1 MIIDMT
7 KLVLLT
13 LVLHFIADFNLQIG
27 AKLNDMKQKRWWKE
41 ELNKNGIFNTETCM
55 YRNDWLCALLIHSFV
70 WAVITFSPLICMTS
84 NVVVILTIVLCNTIV
99 HARIDHI
106 KANMGLCSLV
116 VDQLLHLVQ
125 IAGTLMA
132 YVVATNLV

>member
-1 MIIDMT
+1 MIVDMT

-27 AKLNDMKQKRWWKE
+27 AKLNDMKQKRWWRD
-41 ELNKNGIFNTETCM
+41 ELRKNGIFNTDTCI

-70 WAVITFSPLICMTS
+70 WSVITFAPLIYMTS
-84 NVVVILTIVLCNTIV
+84 NVAIILMIVLCNTIV

-106 KANMGLCSLV
+106 KANMELCNLV

-125 IAGTLMA
+125 IAGTLVA